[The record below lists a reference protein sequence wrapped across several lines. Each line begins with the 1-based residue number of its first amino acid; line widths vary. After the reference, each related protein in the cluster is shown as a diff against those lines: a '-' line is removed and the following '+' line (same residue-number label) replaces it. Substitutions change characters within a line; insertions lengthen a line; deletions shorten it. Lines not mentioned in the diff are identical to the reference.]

1 MKIERRIVDYSTF
14 AASIN
19 KSKRS
24 RLVGLVHEMKLHERV
39 AAHMI
44 QVMPL
49 SGWGEYEN
57 PAKDRRRDSGE
68 IRALIKIQDVVVYV
82 VDKIADGKEEL
93 RHDYFDDA
101 MIAFVGV
108 DRKQPTPSTIT
119 KKDGTPFLGF
129 RGGRKKKELTADEKT
144 QILAMRKQGKNVN
157 IIARELHISNR
168 IISDF
173 VKKK

>member
-39 AAHMI
+39 ADHMI

-49 SGWGEYEN
+49 SGWCEYEN

-82 VDKIADGKEEL
+82 V
-93 RHDYFDDA
+93 A

>member
-1 MKIERRIVDYSTF
+1 MKIERHIVDYSTF

-24 RLVGLVHEMKLHERV
+24 RLVGLVHEVKLRERV
-39 AAHMI
+39 ADHMI

-49 SGWGEYEN
+49 SGWCEYEN

-101 MIAFVGV
+101 MIAFVGG
-108 DRKQPTPSTIT
+108 DRKPTPPST
-119 KKDGTPFLGF
+119 
-129 RGGRKKKELTADEKT
+129 
-144 QILAMRKQGKNVN
+144 VN
-157 IIARELHISNR
+157 Q
-168 IISDF
+168 
-173 VKKK
+173 K

>member
-39 AAHMI
+39 ADHMI

-49 SGWGEYEN
+49 SGWCEYEN

-93 RHDYFDDA
+93 RHDVYHKRRNA
-101 MIAFVGV
+101 VPWIPWRAQKKGV
-108 DRKQPTPSTIT
+108 DRRR
-119 KKDGTPFLGF
+119 KDANSSHAKAGEKRQYHRAGTPH
-129 RGGRKKKELTADEKT
+129 
-144 QILAMRKQGKNVN
+144 Q
-157 IIARELHISNR
+157 
-168 IISDF
+168 
-173 VKKK
+173 